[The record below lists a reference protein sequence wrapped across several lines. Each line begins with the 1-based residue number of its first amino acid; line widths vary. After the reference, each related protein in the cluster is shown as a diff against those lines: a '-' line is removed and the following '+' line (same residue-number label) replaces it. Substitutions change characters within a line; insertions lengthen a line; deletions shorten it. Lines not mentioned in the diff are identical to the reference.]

1 MAGQATTD
9 GLTAWL
15 AARGHA
21 LPSAAPVPAILLQLA
36 DDYLDAVYG
45 ARLANAPASE
55 ALASALERATYAAA
69 WHEARNPG
77 SLSVSAT
84 PARTVKRKKLDV
96 IETEYFEG
104 SGDALADA
112 TVRLSAVEGL
122 LAPFL
127 APVGTTC
134 FGLWA
139 VG

>member
-1 MAGQATTD
+1 MAGQATTE

-15 AARGHA
+15 AARGHT
-21 LPSAAPVPAILLQLA
+21 LPLAAPSPAILLQRA

-45 ARLANAPASE
+45 ARLANVPASE
-55 ALASALERATYAAA
+55 ALTSALERSTYAAA
-69 WHEARNPG
+69 WQEAQKPG
-77 SLSVSAT
+77 SLTASAT
-84 PARTVKRKKLDV
+84 ASRAIKRKKLDV

-127 APVGTTC
+127 TPVGATC
-134 FGLWA
+134 LGLWA